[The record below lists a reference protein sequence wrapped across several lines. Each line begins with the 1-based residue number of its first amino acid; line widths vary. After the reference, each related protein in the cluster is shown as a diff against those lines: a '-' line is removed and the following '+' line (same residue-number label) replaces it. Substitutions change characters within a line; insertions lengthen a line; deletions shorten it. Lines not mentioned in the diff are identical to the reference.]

1 MLSKKLMRKAR
12 MRRRWKF
19 QADRPCIALQLARP
33 LLCLQQ
39 SCSWSLLL
47 QLGILLYTLLWSL
60 LCNSWDAFTFVLLQY
75 CFSATSL
82 DYSVATLVLTLYYC
96 SIAELLCCHADT
108 FNFVLLCFPL
118 CNAASSIPTLQLLNY
133 LLLPCYFYSHNT
145 VLLLL
150 IF

>member
-33 LLCLQQ
+33 LLCLQH

-47 QLGILLYTLLWSL
+47 QLGIILLFTLLWSL
-60 LCNSWDAFTFVLLQY
+60 LCNSWDTFTFVLLQY
-75 CFSATSL
+75 CFSTTAL
-82 DYSVATLVLTLYYC
+82 DYSAATLVLTLHYC
-96 SIAELLCCHADT
+96 SIAELLCCNADT

-118 CNAASSIPTLQLLNY
+118 CSAASSTPMLQLLNY
-133 LLLPCYFYSHNT
+133 FYPATFTLIYT